1 MGLSERT
8 LRINDIVIIP
18 LTVDTIMDLM
28 DAMFEKPEREIQIY
42 HLAEAK
48 TEKAIFHVTIDELPE
63 LIQLSSDLDNHTV
76 LLRKVPDEFKK
87 GITYIE
93 GKPGVGKSNYV
104 TEICNKFPEAIV
116 YRFWVDSQDKNRKLR
131 LQYSTFIEELG
142 IKVYGTPKMVYE
154 DELISTMKEADK
166 LLFIDGLDHVE
177 NYMPLELDKFI
188 AFIEKLNE
196 IRTVVLSRPL
206 RKKVN
211 WKTTSLSDWSYEEQ
225 RIYLELEYNILDGDV
240 QSKIYEMA
248 GGYPII
254 TYYLAEEYKQT
265 NKMPERQL
273 IAGVNEYYDS
283 LFINGDSISFSISV
297 FAVGNCFL
305 QKKN

>member
-1 MGLSERT
+1 MIVLCGNLTIPYCGRFFHCFYLEERKNCAT
-8 LRINDIVIIP
+8 
-18 LTVDTIMDLM
+18 
-28 DAMFEKPEREIQIY
+28 A
-42 HLAEAK
+42 LAGHCA
-48 TEKAIFHVTIDELPE
+48 AILF
-63 LIQLSSDLDNHTV
+63 
-76 LLRKVPDEFKK
+76 
-87 GITYIE
+87 
-93 GKPGVGKSNYV
+93 
-104 TEICNKFPEAIV
+104 
-116 YRFWVDSQDKNRKLR
+116 NRNLR
-131 LQYSTFIEELG
+131 LQYSTFIKELG
-142 IKVYGTPKMVYE
+142 IKIYGTPKKVHE
-154 DELISTMKEADK
+154 NELISTMKETDK

-265 NKMPERQL
+265 NKMPEREL

-283 LFINGDSISFSISV
+283 LLKLPIQNQGI
-297 FAVGNCFL
+297 
-305 QKKN
+305 KPE